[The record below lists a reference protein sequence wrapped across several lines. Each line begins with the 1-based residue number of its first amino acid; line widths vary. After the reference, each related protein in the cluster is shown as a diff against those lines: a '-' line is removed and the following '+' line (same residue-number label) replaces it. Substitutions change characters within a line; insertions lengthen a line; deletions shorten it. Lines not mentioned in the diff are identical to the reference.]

1 MAGGP
6 AAIGL
11 VAFSVVKFVGYTA
24 AGSWLASRY
33 RSERAN
39 PAIFGLVRTLVGI
52 AAGVATIWL
61 GEQTGIVRA
70 EFLFWACLIPVR
82 MAEWSLVLWWFFERP
97 EPRRGRMLKYAA
109 LGTAWSY
116 ALDVP
121 AVLFMYY
128 IPGGFWVC

>member
-6 AAIGL
+6 TPIGL
-11 VAFSVVKFVGYTA
+11 AAFTAVKFAGYTA
-24 AGSWLASRY
+24 AGSWFRRRY
-33 RSERAN
+33 RNERVR
-39 PAIFGLVRTLVGI
+39 PWLFGLVRTLVGI
-52 AAGVATIWL
+52 AAGVGCLYL
-61 GEQTGIVRA
+61 GEKVGIVRA
-70 EFLFWACLIPVR
+70 EFLFWACLVPVR

-97 EPRRGRMLKYAA
+97 DVRRGRLFAYAS

-121 AVLFMYY
+121 AVIFMYY